1 MLTRL
6 RNAGIGVGVVL
17 TVTCACTSGS
27 LEASDPPVAADSS
40 STALRVEDA
49 SPAAPRD
56 SVISWQD
63 LKQLRFALNGDV
75 VVLDDGEAKASHEGS
90 SDVEFMLRRRV
101 ARGDLDDDGDDDLI
115 AHISQSAAG
124 MGDLE
129 LIVPVFNEAGTPDAA
144 APVMLGRNVV
154 VQEVSIREG
163 LAEVVLLDR
172 RLGDPVSA
180 ITQRS
185 TLEADLSGG
194 APRLRVAN
202 TEPIELLPPHR
213 PAPPDIEVG
222 FETGATQTMES
233 GSIEF
238 RGRQTYLL
246 EASDGQPITV
256 TLDAPAGVWLDA
268 RLGKN
273 VLVSAMDRS
282 QRISATLPAAGL
294 WRIAVLSFRIEPAD
308 YELTVEA
315 LPIKAT
321 GTSPRAVPEP
331 HPSTIVPRVE
341 AGSAVYLTFDDG
353 PNPQYTPQILDVL
366 RRHGARA
373 TFFVVGSLTKEHPEL
388 IDRIIAE
395 GHTVANHTWNHENL
409 AYLDRDAFDET
420 VSRTQHLLGANATPC
435 LRPPYGAANA
445 RTAEWAASHGLALIY
460 WTLDSKDWTRPGV
473 NAIANRIV
481 EGARKGT
488 IVLMHDGGGD
498 RAQTV
503 QALDLALSRLAEV
516 HLTYEP
522 LCPGS
527 VPLPDEQPEDAAR
540 PDDSEQPE
548 STTAEDDHNQGDA
561 DDQDD
566 SGDAD
571 DGDDG
576 DKDDSDDGDGPTPD
590 NGPAS
595 TTPPHEDGNSDDG
608 DGPADS

>member
-1 MLTRL
+1 VLPRL

-17 TVTCACTSGS
+17 TVAFGCTSSS
-27 LEASDPPVAADSS
+27 LEASDPLPAADSS
-40 STALRVEDA
+40 DA
-49 SPAAPRD
+49 ASVADDVSPAAPGD

-63 LKQLRFALNGDV
+63 LRQLQFALNGV
-75 VVLDDGEAKASHEGS
+75 AVVLDDGEATASREGS
-90 SDVEFMLRRRV
+90 SDVEFTLRRRV
-101 ARGDLDDDGDDDLI
+101 ARGDLDNDGDDDLI

-124 MGDLE
+124 TGDLE

-172 RLGDPVSA
+172 RPDDPVSA

-185 TLEADLSGG
+185 TLEANLSNG
-194 APRLRVAN
+194 APRLRVVN
-202 TEPIELLPPHR
+202 TEPMELLPPLR
-213 PAPPDIEVG
+213 PAPPAIEAG
-222 FETGATQTMES
+222 FETGATQAVKS

-246 EASDGQPITV
+246 EARDGQPVTV

-268 RLGKN
+268 RLGKD

-282 QRISATLPAAGL
+282 QQIRATLPATGL
-294 WRIAVLSFRIEPAD
+294 WRITVLSLRTEPAD
-308 YELTVEA
+308 YELAVEA

-321 GTSPRAVPEP
+321 GASPRAVPEP
-331 HPSTIVPRVE
+331 HPSTVVPRVE

-366 RRHGARA
+366 RLHGARA
-373 TFFVVGSLTKEHPEL
+373 TFFVLGSLAKGHPEL
-388 IDRIIAE
+388 IDRIITE

-409 AYLDRDAFDET
+409 ARLDRDAFDET

-435 LRPPYGAANA
+435 LRPPYGDANA

-481 EGARKGT
+481 AGARNGT

-498 RAQTV
+498 RTQTV

-516 HLTYEP
+516 NLTYAP
-522 LCPGS
+522 LCPS
-527 VPLPDEQPEDAAR
+527 SASLPDEQPEDAAR

-548 STTAEDDHNQGDA
+548 STTAEDDRSQGDA
-561 DDQDD
+561 DDRDNT
-566 SGDAD
+566 D
-571 DGDDG
+571 DGDTG
-576 DKDDSDDGDGPTPD
+576 DRDESDDGLGVL
-590 NGPAS
+590 GR
-595 TTPPHEDGNSDDG
+595 EVG
-608 DGPADS
+608 DSFVSR